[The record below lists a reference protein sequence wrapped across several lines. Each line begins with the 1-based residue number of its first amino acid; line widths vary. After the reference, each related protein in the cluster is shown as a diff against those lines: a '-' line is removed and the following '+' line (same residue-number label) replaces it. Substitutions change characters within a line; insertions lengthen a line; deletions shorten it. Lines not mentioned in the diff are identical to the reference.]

1 MSTPATALE
10 LRLTGR
16 QTTYKLDLG
25 GRTPVE
31 FRQHIEQ
38 VQEQLKGSRL
48 RGTLT
53 FPDPP
58 AVDLQLEIHNH
69 LSHETVIWLGGSDTS
84 FLLELVGPGALC
96 VSTGQPVV
104 AMWTPSSPI
113 KLPVGDQH
121 VLPLGQLMYGC
132 FQNCYW
138 TEPGRYTLTARL
150 QLGAEIQGTTGPVLV
165 SNPII
170 LEVQ

>member
-1 MSTPATALE
+1 MSSPATALE

-25 GRTPVE
+25 GRTPAE

-38 VQEQLKGSRL
+38 LQEHLKGSRL
-48 RGTLT
+48 RGTPT

-58 AVDLQLEIHNH
+58 VVDLQLEIHNRG
-69 LSHETVIWLGGSDTS
+69 SQDTVIWWGGSDWGL
-84 FLLELVGPGALC
+84 FLELVGPGALC

-104 AMWTPSSPI
+104 AMWTASSPI
-113 KLPVGDQH
+113 TLPAGGQH
-121 VLPLGQLMYGC
+121 VLPLGQLEYGC
-132 FQNCYW
+132 FENCYW

-150 QLGAEIQGTTGPVLV
+150 QLGAEVQGTTGPVLV